1 MTLTS
6 EIETGDAGTT
16 MERATMQQTVDVVLN
31 RRPLPLLGRLPLLL
45 LALLGTLDSTNLRAR
60 AGVLKPLLQLLQ
72 PSVDNRL
79 ADQRRTPAA
88 HAIDREWVSETLIRE
103 TSRSSREWGVL
114 TELLGGQIG
123 DIPTW

>member
-1 MTLTS
+1 MNETTLES
-6 EIETGDAGTT
+6 LSA
-16 MERATMQQTVDVVLN
+16 VVAMVLAMAAVFV
-31 RRPLPLLGRLPLLL
+31 L
-45 LALLGTLDSTNLRAR
+45 LALLGTLDSTNLRNR

-88 HAIDREWVSETLIRE
+88 QAIDREWVSETLIRE
-103 TSRSSREWGVL
+103 TSRSGQEWSML

>member
-1 MTLTS
+1 ML
-6 EIETGDAGTT
+6 EQAW
-16 MERATMQQTVDVVLN
+16 RATKRQAVDVVLN
-31 RRPLPLLGRLPLLL
+31 YRHLPLLGRRPLVL
-45 LALLGTLDSTNLRAR
+45 LALLGTLDSTNLRTR
-60 AGVLKPLLQLLQ
+60 AGVMKPLLQLLQ

-88 HAIDREWVSETLIRE
+88 QAIDREWVSETLIRE
-103 TSRSSREWGVL
+103 TSRSGQEWSML